1 MKMRADQKIADE
13 ALATLI
19 RLRGSSGMKSV
30 VQEVG
35 SLASR
40 MGNARVDERLRA
52 DAWLAVCHL
61 RDALAGTTIKG
72 ADVAALWNDAIAKST
87 VWSRE

>member
-19 RLRGSSGMKSV
+19 RLRVSSGMKSV

-61 RDALAGTTIKG
+61 RDALAGTTKG